1 MIQACGF
8 FNFKYDCISIYIYV
22 YMNECNG
29 EYAEHAL
36 GTKQRNIDNEQLK
49 IAEAF
54 SPLWA
59 ICVL

>member
-1 MIQACGF
+1 
-8 FNFKYDCISIYIYV
+8 
-22 YMNECNG
+22 MNECNG

-54 SPLWA
+54 SPL
-59 ICVL
+59 